1 MRRFL
6 HSVQTT
12 YLIFLLVF
20 FSCIPVSTYGQSLVA
35 TTSLKVSICGDSIVN
50 DGEECDVPGETGTYS
65 TTIAGRQCDTQC
77 QFGQYCGDS
86 ILQTLQGE
94 ECDDGNNTDNDFCSA
109 DCKVE
114 PAATGGGNTSGGG
127 GGGGGSSEPIGDTKI
142 SINGSAYPNRTVN
155 ILLDGDAIGTV
166 RANSSGEF
174 SFSAAADPGAT
185 TLGFWAVDNLGTR
198 SITLTTTFD
207 VTQGAITNVNGV
219 LLPPTISLSDATIDP
234 GVPITVRGQTPPGV
248 SVEVYIDNKLITTV
262 SPATDGVWS
271 ATLNTS
277 GLSLA
282 EHIVKARYVKGSSTL
297 KTESS
302 YSTALQLFV
311 GVEGKPSNNSDLNR
325 DGRVDLIDF
334 SILIFW
340 WQTNG
345 GDSNPPADIN
355 GNGNVSLEDFSILLF
370 NWTG

>member
-1 MRRFL
+1 MRGFL
-6 HSVQTT
+6 RSVQTT
-12 YLIFLLVF
+12 YLIFLLI
-20 FSCIPVSTYGQSLVA
+20 SASLAPGLVYSQTIVA
-35 TTSLKVSICGDSIVN
+35 TTTLKVSICGDSIVN
-50 DGEECDVPGETGTYS
+50 DGEECDVPTDIGGYS
-65 TTIAGRQCDTQC
+65 TTIAGRQCNNNCEFDA
-77 QFGQYCGDS
+77 YCGDS
-86 ILQTLQGE
+86 ILQTLEGE
-94 ECDDGNNTDNDFCSA
+94 QCDDGNNTSGDFCSA
-109 DCKVE
+109 DCKTE

-127 GGGGGSSEPIGDTKI
+127 GGGGGSSEPIGDTNI

-174 SFSAAADPGAT
+174 SFSTAADPGAT

-219 LLPPTISLSDATIDP
+219 LLPPTVSLNDATIDP
-234 GVPITVRGQTPPGV
+234 GVPVTVRGQAPPDV
-248 SVEVYIDNKLITTV
+248 SIEVYVDNNLFTTV
-262 SPATDGVWS
+262 TPAADGVWS
-271 ATLNTS
+271 ATIDTS

-282 EHIVKARYVKGSSTL
+282 QHLVKARYVKGSSSL

-302 YSTALQLFV
+302 FSTALQLFV
-311 GVEGKPSNNSDLNR
+311 GVEGQPSNNSDLNR

-345 GDSNPPADIN
+345 GDSDPPADIN

-370 NWTG
+370 NWSG